1 MDADTAYTV
10 YKNARVCASKYRHGV
25 IAEAELTQSDF
36 ATQMRV
42 KGYVVFSSQRK
53 GHPYLGDMHT
63 TWVVIGSGSPA
74 SVEVKHFR
82 TMWSSLGIVP
92 KTAAAA
98 PVAGDEPV
106 VKGVIFVSEKAF
118 KHFVTGELASYR
130 RANPSVQIEETR
142 WGVFLFEIPL
152 HNANCPHEIVNPK
165 ELETYLSRTYTDPVF
180 KGIRTGDPQA
190 IWIGARAGDVIRID
204 MTSFS
209 AGVAIDYRICED

>member
-1 MDADTAYTV
+1 MDTDTAYTV

-25 IAEAELTQSDF
+25 IAEAELSQSDF

-42 KGYVVFSSQRK
+42 KGYVVFGSQRK
-53 GHPYLGDMHT
+53 GHAYLGDMHT

-82 TMWSSLGIVP
+82 TMWSSLGVAP
-92 KTAAAA
+92 KSPAAAA
-98 PVAGDEPV
+98 SEETA

-118 KHFVTGELASYR
+118 KHFVIGELASYR
-130 RANPSVQIEETR
+130 RANPTLQIEEAR
-142 WGVFLFEIPL
+142 WSVFLFEIPL
-152 HNANCPHEIVNPK
+152 HNANCPHEIVDPK

-180 KGIRTGDPQA
+180 KGIRASDPQA

-209 AGVAIDYRICED
+209 AGVAVDYRICED